1 MADKS
6 GFEEVLWAAKAG
18 NEDAMMEIFRMY
30 QPLLIKNAMVRN
42 VFDDDLY
49 QELCV
54 VLMYCIRVFK
64 I

>member
-1 MADKS
+1 MAGKS
-6 GFEEVLWAAKAG
+6 GFEELLLAAKAG
-18 NEDAMMEIFRMY
+18 NEDAIMEMFRMY
-30 QPLLIKNAMVRN
+30 QPLLVKNAMVRN